1 MADNAAPNTNGTT
14 PAEKHARGRE
24 LLENRTNTTLDKLRT
39 IGNLSAKT
47 YGLVGSE
54 YTAALDAI
62 RAECDRIES
71 MFVNGK
77 PLEEPYVI
85 EDYRDNASMPPRT
98 IDRDHFF
105 VLGDHRNS
113 SNDSR
118 NWGTVP
124 RYDIY
129 GKAVFVYWPLDRLG
143 LLH

>member
-77 PLEEPYVI
+77 PLANGFSLSPVREVLEPTPSV
-85 EDYRDNASMPPRT
+85 
-98 IDRDHFF
+98 
-105 VLGDHRNS
+105 S
-113 SNDSR
+113 S
-118 NWGTVP
+118 
-124 RYDIY
+124 
-129 GKAVFVYWPLDRLG
+129 K
-143 LLH
+143 